1 MRPVLISL
9 GFLQFHSY
17 TVMMAIAFLTGVLL
31 SVRENYKRSDPYPVT
46 PVGGVW
52 VYFGALIG
60 ARLYYILQ
68 YEGWREAYRAVFFWE
83 GGLVFYGGLFGGF
96 LAAVLYVRAKGV
108 PVLPMADIV
117 MSYVP
122 LSHAIARVGCFLNGC
137 CWGLPTTLP
146 WGVRFPKSP
155 WGAYGQQVE
164 QGLINAGGA
173 HSLPVHPTQLYCSLG
188 LLAIFFVMR
197 WAYKHK
203 RHDGAVTLLY
213 PLLYGALRFVVEIF
227 RGDSARPLW
236 GMTVS
241 QMVALLLIVGA
252 GAGFLVLSR
261 TRWRADASEKCGGEN
276 T

>member
-1 MRPVLISL
+1 MRPVLVSL

-17 TVMMAIAFLTGVLL
+17 TVMLATAYLMGVLL
-31 SVRENYKRSDPYPVT
+31 SVRENCKRADPYPVT

-60 ARLYYILQ
+60 ARLYYIIQ
-68 YEGWREAYRAVFFWE
+68 YEGWREAYRAVLFWE

-96 LAAVLYVRAKGV
+96 LAAVLYLRVKRV
-108 PVLPMADIV
+108 PILPMADIV
-117 MSYVP
+117 MPYVP
-122 LSHAIARVGCFLNGC
+122 LSHAIARIGCFLNGC

-146 WGVRFPKSP
+146 WGVRFPKSL
-155 WGAYGQQVE
+155 WGAYGQQME
-164 QGLINAGGA
+164 QGLIDAGA
-173 HSLPVHPTQLYCSLG
+173 AYSLPVHPTQLYCSLG
-188 LLAIFFVMR
+188 LLVIFFIMR
-197 WAYKHK
+197 WFYKRK
-203 RHDGAVTLLY
+203 RHDGSVALLY

-241 QMVALLLIVGA
+241 QMVALLLILGA
-252 GAGFLVLSR
+252 AAGFLVLNR
-261 TRWRADASEKCGGEN
+261 NWDRADAPEKTTGEI